1 MTYSIVVHKFS
12 TMPQL
17 TNLQR
22 DELIEQYV
30 DLMVDSMEI
39 KDLVSYVTQ
48 DMTEFLEKL
57 TDRELEDEIVYT
69 NEQEL
74 YDELVDNVT
83 SKPDAA
89 LLTMNTD
96 NLPNIND
103 NEAEGITE

>member
-1 MTYSIVVHKFS
+1 MKN
-12 TMPQL
+12 L
-17 TNLQR
+17 TSAQK

-30 DLMVDSMEI
+30 DILVDSMST

-83 SKPDAA
+83 QQYAK
-89 LLTMNTD
+89 LRNTF
-96 NLPNIND
+96 
-103 NEAEGITE
+103 GGQF

>member
-1 MTYSIVVHKFS
+1 MKN
-12 TMPQL
+12 L
-17 TNLQR
+17 TSAQK

-30 DLMVDSMEI
+30 DILVDSMST

-83 SKPDAA
+83 SKPDVA
-89 LLTMNTD
+89 LSTMNTD
-96 NLPNIND
+96 NLADIND
-103 NEAEGITE
+103 NEAEGVTE

>member
-1 MTYSIVVHKFS
+1 MKN
-12 TMPQL
+12 L
-17 TNLQR
+17 TSAQK

-39 KDLVSYVTQ
+39 KDLVSYVTN
-48 DMTEFLEKL
+48 DMTDFLEKL
-57 TDRELEDEIVYT
+57 TDKELEQEIVLT

-83 SKPDAA
+83 SQPDT
-89 LLTMNTD
+89 LLSTLKTD
-96 NLPNIND
+96 NLADIKD

>member
-1 MTYSIVVHKFS
+1 MKN
-12 TMPQL
+12 L
-17 TNLQR
+17 TSAQK

-39 KDLVSYVTQ
+39 KDLVSYVTN
-48 DMTEFLEKL
+48 DMTDFLEKL
-57 TDRELEDEIVYT
+57 TDKELEQEIVLT

-83 SKPDAA
+83 SHIDPRLAA
-89 LLTMNTD
+89 LNTD
-96 NLPNIND
+96 RLPDIND